1 MRPSRKK
8 LPSLMG
14 ELPILLV
21 RATILVLPTLL
32 LALVSF
38 RRGQMGE
45 PSLLLWLGTAFEACV
60 CFLSFFSRGT
70 WRQPL
75 GPSLITLYLVGLAWL
90 WFGDKH
96 EDWLSQLSK
105 SFLLIVPL
113 IVFGFQTLYESGAPA
128 IRRANLLAK
137 RIRDRRDWPAELAAC
152 RTMPEVKALRAALGI
167 DASPALSLFS
177 DPRAEVRVA
186 ALGALEFRKEW
197 RPGQAELV
205 LQVGQRAENP
215 AVRAAAIYAL
225 GNIDER
231 GLVETLAQFMLDT
244 SLEVRKAAV
253 EALLWDCEH
262 RWNWIR
268 YTVRRIMADP
278 IFMNDGPLLPD
289 GQTLSDEAVS
299 DLTAWCAEKGVL
311 SARSA
316 QTLAAHYH
324 RSLTESNDRALYQTL
339 RSLLVNVHTPAIL
352 RLELGRLLQ
361 MFQELD
367 PQLLEALLDHAN
379 SAPLRLIACESILNS
394 ATNAESSLHPRAIN
408 TLKDLA
414 RLPNREIAL
423 ATADVVQRRLGVD
436 LGMGIGQPLPAVHSR
451 QAADITRRV
460 MQWAIQFNDD
470 ENLEDSRPNRNRV
483 MR

>member
-1 MRPSRKK
+1 
-8 LPSLMG
+8 
-14 ELPILLV
+14 
-21 RATILVLPTLL
+21 
-32 LALVSF
+32 
-38 RRGQMGE
+38 
-45 PSLLLWLGTAFEACV
+45 
-60 CFLSFFSRGT
+60 
-70 WRQPL
+70 
-75 GPSLITLYLVGLAWL
+75 
-90 WFGDKH
+90 
-96 EDWLSQLSK
+96 
-105 SFLLIVPL
+105 
-113 IVFGFQTLYESGAPA
+113 
-128 IRRANLLAK
+128 
-137 RIRDRRDWPAELAAC
+137 
-152 RTMPEVKALRAALGI
+152 MPQVKALRAALGI
-167 DASPALSLFS
+167 RCVAGPVALL

-197 RPGQAELV
+197 RPGQAEVV

-215 AVRAAAIYAL
+215 ASAPRRSTPWATSTSGKL
-225 GNIDER
+225 SF
-231 GLVETLAQFMLDT
+231 ETLAQFMLDT

-253 EALLWDCEH
+253 EALMWDCEH

-268 YTVRRIMADP
+268 YTVRRVMADP

-299 DLTAWCAEKGVL
+299 DLTAWCAEKGCCPL
-311 SARSA
+311 ALPRRWRPTTIARSPSRTTA
-316 QTLAAHYH
+316 P
-324 RSLTESNDRALYQTL
+324 LYDAP
-339 RSLLVNVHTPAIL
+339 RPLLVNHHTPAIL

-361 MFQELD
+361 MFKELD
-367 PQLLEALLDHAN
+367 PQLLESLLDQAN

-394 ATNAESSLHPRAIN
+394 ANSTESSLHPRAIN

-423 ATADVVQRRLGVD
+423 AAADVVQRRLGVD

-483 MR
+483 LR